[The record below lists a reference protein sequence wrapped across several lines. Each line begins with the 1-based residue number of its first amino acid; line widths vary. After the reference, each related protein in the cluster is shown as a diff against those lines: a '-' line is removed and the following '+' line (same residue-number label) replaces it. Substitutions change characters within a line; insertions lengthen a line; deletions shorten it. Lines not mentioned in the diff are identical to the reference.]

1 MPAYHVPFC
10 ESLELRCSGLLDN
23 VLLKI
28 VYTIFKY
35 IKMVK
40 YLFMYRF
47 FPKKQFCHIMH
58 TVFLVFVFFFTVF
71 TTTVAQSV
79 RQDGLLENAD
89 SSTITGRNEL
99 PNYPSSYPVLYG
111 ADSAGTLVE
120 AVGYLKGEN
129 LNATPSGFI
138 SNGFTGRIAG
148 LYTRQIS
155 GEPGKNGVNVLVR
168 GQNPLVLVDG
178 VPRELFSIDPEEI
191 ESITVLKD
199 ALSTAMLGMR
209 SMNGAILITT
219 RKGKKKPGYHFDFTA
234 QTGVSTPLRLPQ
246 PLSSFDYARLYN
258 EALANDGKP
267 PLYSDA
273 DLDAYQKGMD
283 PYGHPD
289 VNWYDRILKNQ
300 SAFNRFTLNAAGSN
314 KTVHYFISLDYL
326 YQDGLLKESDVN
338 TYHTNIINQRYIFR
352 SNVEV
357 NLTQN
362 LSMYLNVFGRIQD
375 QTEPGMGSSNLFTAM
390 QNTPA
395 NAYPVFNPDS
405 SLGGNVNFS
414 NNIYGQSILSGYT
427 KNIYSDGYADLGLK
441 RDMDDLLKGL
451 WIEGKMSYNLAMI
464 QQIDR
469 SKDFETFQM
478 HVDPVTGDT
487 SYQRYGTKSDQNNS
501 SSVIDRGHQFYAQV
515 SAGYE
520 HSWGDNLMNVLLMY
534 NIDNFTENSELPN
547 KYKTLAGRL
556 KYNFGNKYSI
566 EAVASYSGNNR
577 YSPGNRFGFFPAV
590 GAAWNIQ
597 NESFFNKAGFLNS
610 LRLRATYGLT
620 GNAVAGYFQYVDRYG
635 GATGYYFGTS
645 ASSASGRSFKQPRDV
660 NTWET
665 ALKLDIGLDMGF
677 AQNRGML
684 TVDYYHDHYKNLVQS
699 RGRNSALL
707 GWGDDIIRNLGENLY
722 SGFEVTAGWTDH
734 SGSFG
739 YSISANLTISNSKVL
754 FNDEPDY
761 PYSWMQKTGHQVG
774 QVFGYVADGFVTQ
787 TGEGPVMEGYHS
799 VPGDIKYKDLNGD
812 GVISQFDRSAIGSQK
827 PLMFY
832 GADIA
837 LSWKSLSVTFL
848 IQGIAN
854 RNLLL
859 TGADEWAFQN
869 NGKGQAWQHNL
880 SYWTP
885 DRASTAIYPRLTAGT
900 NINNDVT
907 SSFWVTSG
915 DYLRL
920 KNAQI
925 AWTFRSINFWEVKI
939 EKLRLF
945 INGLNL
951 LTASDFKHTDP
962 ETPADTY
969 PNQRVINGGLSIRF

>member
-1 MPAYHVPFC
+1 MI
-10 ESLELRCSGLLDN
+10 R
-23 VLLKI
+23 
-28 VYTIFKY
+28 
-35 IKMVK
+35 
-40 YLFMYRF
+40 YLFIYWF
-47 FPKKQFCHIMH
+47 FPKKQFCFIRQK
-58 TVFLVFVFFFTVF
+58 VFLTLIFITTAL
-71 TTTVAQSV
+71 TTTFAQSV
-79 RQDGLLENAD
+79 QLDDPPSAD
-89 SSTITGRNEL
+89 SSKISQRYKL
-99 PNYPSSYPVLYG
+99 PNYTSSYPVLYG
-111 ADSAGTLVE
+111 NDSASQLVE
-120 AVGYLKGEN
+120 AVGYLKGEI
-129 LNATPSGFI
+129 LNATPSGFM
-138 SNGFTGRIAG
+138 SNGLTGRIAG
-148 LYTRQIS
+148 LYTKQIS
-155 GEPGKNGVNVLVR
+155 GEPGNDGVNVVLR

-191 ESITVLKD
+191 ASVTVLKD

-219 RKGKKKPGYHFDFTA
+219 RKGKATPGYHFDFTA
-234 QTGVSTPLRLPQ
+234 QTGISTPLRLPQ

-267 PLYSDA
+267 PLYSGA
-273 DLDAYQKGMD
+273 DLDAYKKGTD
-283 PYGHPD
+283 VYGHPD
-289 VNWYDRILKNQ
+289 INWYDRILKNQ

-314 KTVHYFISLDYL
+314 ETIHYFVSLDYL
-326 YQDGLLKESDVN
+326 HQDGLLKESQVN
-338 TYHTNIINQRYIFR
+338 TYNTNIINQRYIFR

-357 NLTQN
+357 NLTQK
-362 LSMYLNVFGRIQD
+362 LSMYLNVFGRIHD
-375 QTEPGMGSSNLFTAM
+375 QTEPGTGSTNLFTAM

-441 RDMDDLLKGL
+441 RNMDDLIKGL
-451 WIEGKMSYNLAMI
+451 WIKGKISYNLAMT

-487 SYQRYGTKSDQNNS
+487 SYQRYGTKSDQRNS

-520 HSWGDNLMNVLLMY
+520 HNWENSSMNILLMY
-534 NIDNFTENSELPN
+534 NIDNFTENSDLPN

-556 KYNFGNKYSI
+556 EYNISHKYSI
-566 EAVASYSGNNR
+566 EAAASYAGNNR
-577 YSPGNRFGFFPAV
+577 YSPDNRFGFFPAI

-597 NESFFNKAGFLNS
+597 NENFFRKGGFLNT

-620 GNAVAGYFQYVDRYG
+620 GNAVAGYFQYVDRYA
-635 GATGYYFGTS
+635 GATGYHFGTS
-645 ASSASGRSFKQPRDV
+645 ASSVSGRSFKQPQDV
-660 NTWET
+660 STWEK
-665 ALKLDIGLDMGF
+665 ALKLDIGIDVGF
-677 AQNRGML
+677 AKDKGIFTL
-684 TVDYYHDHYKNLVQS
+684 DYYHDHYKDLVQG

-707 GWGDDIIRNLGENLY
+707 GWGDEIVKNLGENLY
-722 SGFEVTAGWTDH
+722 SGFEVTAGWADH
-734 SGSFG
+734 AGSLG
-739 YSISANLTISNSKVL
+739 YSVSANLSISDSKVL

-774 QVFGYVADGFVTQ
+774 QIYGYVADGFVTQ
-787 TGEGPVMEGYHS
+787 PGEGPVMEGYHS
-799 VPGDIKYKDLNGD
+799 VPGDIKYTDLNSD
-812 GVISQFDRSAIGSQK
+812 GVINQFDRKAIGNQK
-827 PLMFY
+827 PLIFY
-832 GADIA
+832 GADIE
-837 LSWKSLSVTFL
+837 LSWKNLSLSFL

-869 NGKGQAWQHNL
+869 DGKGQAWQHNL

-885 DRASTAIYPRLTAGT
+885 ATASSASYPRLTAGT

-907 SSFWVTSG
+907 SSFWIGSG

-920 KNAQI
+920 KNAQL
-925 AWTFRSINFWEVKI
+925 AWTFDNIHFWEIKI
-939 EKLRLF
+939 ERLRLF
-945 INGLNL
+945 INGMNL

-962 ETPADTY
+962 ETPADIY
-969 PNQRVINGGLSIRF
+969 PNQRVVNGGISIRF